1 MAKTIEIPD
10 DLHAQLVERAAAAG
24 MPIGE
29 YVLHE
34 LQRPERMNPDELL
47 AYLDAL
53 PPVQTTL
60 SSAELLRQARDER
73 ERELGR
79 E

>member
-10 DLHAQLVERAAAAG
+10 ELHAQLSDRAAAAG
-24 MPIGE
+24 MSFGE
-29 YVLHE
+29 YVLRE
-34 LQRPERMNPDELL
+34 LQRPERMNPNELL

-53 PPVQTTL
+53 PPVQSAL
-60 SSAELLRQARDER
+60 SSADLLRQARDER